1 MQKILIIGAT
11 SAIAEAAARLWE
23 PRGAAFY
30 LVGRNAERLV
40 SIADDLKVRG
50 AARVETQVMDACE
63 RSRHEAMLTAAD
75 NFLCGIDVALIA
87 HGSLPD
93 QRACELSVDLTLA
106 EIETN
111 ALSVIALSTLIANRL
126 AWQEKGTLAVIS
138 SVAGDRGRQS
148 NYVYGAAKGMVS
160 LFLQGLRN
168 RMFKHGVQVLTV
180 KPGFVDT
187 PMTSGFD
194 KGPLWASA
202 DQVARGIVRAID
214 TRRDVVYLPGFW
226 WPIMWIIRHLPE
238 GYFKKL
244 KL

>member
-11 SAIAEAAARLWE
+11 SAIAEAAARLWA

-63 RSRHEAMLTAAD
+63 RSQHEAMLTAAD

-138 SVAGDRGRQS
+138 SVA
-148 NYVYGAAKGMVS
+148 A
-160 LFLQGLRN
+160 L
-168 RMFKHGVQVLTV
+168 
-180 KPGFVDT
+180 
-187 PMTSGFD
+187 
-194 KGPLWASA
+194 ASC
-202 DQVARGIVRAID
+202 I
-214 TRRDVVYLPGFW
+214 
-226 WPIMWIIRHLPE
+226 
-238 GYFKKL
+238 
-244 KL
+244 